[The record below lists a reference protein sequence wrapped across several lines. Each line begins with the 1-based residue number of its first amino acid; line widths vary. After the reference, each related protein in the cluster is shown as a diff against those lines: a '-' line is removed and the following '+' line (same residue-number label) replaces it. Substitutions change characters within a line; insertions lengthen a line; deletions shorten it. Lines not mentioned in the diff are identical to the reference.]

1 MRRPGKRNPFDG
13 MTRAMVAHVMTLMA
27 RMRVMDC
34 KRRLLDAHGKP
45 PKTRQ
50 EFKHRA
56 LLQRLQDLQAIGV
69 VKGDRITAESFQ
81 RFQNVGMV
89 TNLTVPGENGTPLQ
103 LQTPE
108 PIVNLH
114 FFLTLT
120 TTETTASGVV
130 EDAVNRWFR
139 ILNLSHG
146 GDPILT
152 LGDGSAGSS
161 APQMLEP
168 TVRGWLK
175 SVPHLTQVADGGNTA
190 LVHTMVPVSVPP
202 ELYHTN
208 DVNRSALR
216 IGQDSTWFIRTR
228 AGQFAD
234 LFSTVGDLAV
244 TVASVEVVAEI
255 NEDLDSNYP
264 ADAFHVE
271 SNFENLSLLTAG
283 TRRRVILSADGT
295 QLFLGLQQR
304 ENSLRSRTILTQ
316 MELRYNGS
324 QQVIEGS
331 WNLYEWI
338 LEHFGD
344 QAANAPVGMAAAVL
358 DNQFDLGGVPAA
370 AATGWDAMLTNTAGT
385 NAESD
390 GLNIQSFYIL
400 DGPPRVKQR

>member
-1 MRRPGKRNPFDG
+1 MRRSRKRHPFDG
-13 MTRAMVAHVMTLMA
+13 MTRAMVAYAVKLIAGMQ
-27 RMRVMDC
+27 VMDC
-34 KRRLLDAHGKP
+34 KRRLLDSHGQP

-69 VKGDRITAESFQ
+69 VSGDRITAQSFQ
-81 RFQNVGMV
+81 RFQNVGLV
-89 TNLTVPGENGTPLQ
+89 TNLTVAGENGTPLQ

-120 TTETTASGVV
+120 TTESSASGVV

-146 GDPILT
+146 GDPIIT

-190 LVHTMVPVSVPP
+190 LVHTMVPISVPV
-202 ELYHTN
+202 ELYN
-208 DVNRSALR
+208 EVNVNRSALR

-228 AGQFAD
+228 AGQLAD

-255 NEDLDSNYP
+255 NEDLDARYP
-264 ADAFHVE
+264 GNAFHME

-295 QLFLGLQQR
+295 QLFLGFQQR
-304 ENSLRSRTILTQ
+304 ENSLRSRTILTNL
-316 MELRYNGS
+316 ELRYNGS
-324 QQVIEGS
+324 QQVSEGS
-331 WNLYEWI
+331 WNLYEWQ
-338 LEHFGD
+338 LEHYGD
-344 QAANAPVGMAAAVL
+344 QAANAPVGMASALL
-358 DNQFDLGGVPAA
+358 DNQFDLGGIPAS
-370 AATGWDAMLTNTAGT
+370 AATGWDALLANSAGT

-400 DGPPRVKQR
+400 DGPPRAKQ